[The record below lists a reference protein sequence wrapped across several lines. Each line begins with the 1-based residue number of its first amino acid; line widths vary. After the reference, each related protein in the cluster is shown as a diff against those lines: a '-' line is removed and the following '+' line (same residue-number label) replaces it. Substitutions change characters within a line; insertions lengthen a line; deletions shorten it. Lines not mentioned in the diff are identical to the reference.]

1 MNEGH
6 YLQQAALR
14 RNTVKAKIMIRR
26 NVRPDLLNTAHSTTV
41 IPTLKNTNIGAYHS
55 GKELVLVI
63 KY

>member
-1 MNEGH
+1 MNGGH

-26 NVRPDLLNTAHSTTV
+26 NVRPDLLNT
-41 IPTLKNTNIGAYHS
+41 NIGAYHS